1 MSSKQKTGS
10 PVLLAPIG
18 VRLGFIGVTHSQ
30 EFPKTSENMLQK
42 VIVEDGSVKT
52 VNLTEA
58 EAYMVSHHESLIASK
73 KRSYDFIKT
82 SSVALS
88 SNSTVVEQLE
98 SIWDSEI
105 QVEDFADV
113 YTFEESARKL
123 ILELRLLSNG
133 MLLRD
138 LKRLSQS
145 KYHLKKAEYDF
156 KAFKDEMN
164 IKEVEV
170 K

>member
-1 MSSKQKTGS
+1 MLRKL
-10 PVLLAPIG
+10 VI
-18 VRLGFIGVTHSQ
+18 
-30 EFPKTSENMLQK
+30 EN
-42 VIVEDGSVKT
+42 GSVKT
-52 VNLTEA
+52 VNLNEA
-58 EAYMVSHHESLIASK
+58 EEYMVSHHESIIASK
-73 KRSYDFIKT
+73 KRSYDFVKT

-88 SNSTVVEQLE
+88 SNSGVVEQLE

-105 QVEDFADV
+105 QIEDFADV

-133 MLLRD
+133 LLIRD
-138 LKRLSQS
+138 LKRLAQS
-145 KYHLKKAEYDF
+145 KYHLKKAEHDF
-156 KAFKDEMN
+156 KEMKNELN